1 MAQRYRTADQ
11 VLDAGWVVAQS
22 AKSAGFLA
30 EGGLMRPD
38 VVFTVI
44 FLKDKKHLATPTVLT
59 EFGREVRVEV
69 PNEMRALVLADAPN
83 QEGRSFTSAKM
94 AIFQGGVWQPPYE
107 MTMEAYLSMTPSF
120 EYSVPGT
127 PYRFVVMPR
136 RIVPAANEKEL

>member
-1 MAQRYRTADQ
+1 MGQHHRTAAQ
-11 VLDAGWVVAQS
+11 LLDAGSVVSQRS
-22 AKSAGFLA
+22 PPSLA

-44 FLKDKKHLATPTVLT
+44 FLKDGKHLASPTVLS
-59 EFGREVRVEV
+59 EFGHEVRVEF

-83 QEGRSFTSAKM
+83 QDGRSFTSAKM
-94 AIFQGGVWQPPYE
+94 AIFQDGVWQPPYE

-120 EYSVPGT
+120 EYSVAGT

-136 RIVPAANEKEL
+136 RILPAANEEGL

>member
-1 MAQRYRTADQ
+1 
-11 VLDAGWVVAQS
+11 
-22 AKSAGFLA
+22 
-30 EGGLMRPD
+30 MRPD

-44 FLKDKKHLATPTVLT
+44 FRKGKEYLASPTVLS

-69 PNEMRALVLADAPN
+69 PNEMRALVMAHAPN

-94 AIFQGGVWQPPYE
+94 AIFQDGIWQPPQE

-136 RIVPAANEKEL
+136 MIVPGANKEEPCCQVRH